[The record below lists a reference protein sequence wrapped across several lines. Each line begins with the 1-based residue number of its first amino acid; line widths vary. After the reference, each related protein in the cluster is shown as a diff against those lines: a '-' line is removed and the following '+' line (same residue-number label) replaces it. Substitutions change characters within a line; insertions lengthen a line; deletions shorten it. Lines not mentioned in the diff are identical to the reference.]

1 MATPSVDIKAF
12 VDHQWRE
19 IDNGALVHAFRSKS
33 TKLTDAPTLII
44 GIGGT
49 GAAAART
56 VKRKVEQHYHPQ
68 EAERLEYLFIDTDEA
83 SVAGLKGSDT
93 LIIQSADTA
102 VLLRECK
109 ERDSDCNTALSPE
122 IKQWLDPEL
131 SPFRVMNGAAGI
143 RQAGRLILFLNID
156 RVYHT
161 LQQKLDK
168 VAVGRDLQNTRI
180 KVHIFTGI
188 GGGTGSGMFVDISYL
203 IRSLRP
209 NCEIQGF
216 VFMPDV
222 SCMKPGLHDVH
233 RRNIKRN
240 AWAALREIEQL
251 MTMESYEEEKF
262 EQTYPKELAQICT
275 SSPVF
280 DFCILVGSM
289 QNGRRAVCS
298 EKEILERTAE
308 YLLLELHQ
316 KEPGGFDFESH
327 KSNLCVQSGT
337 DYYFTRY
344 VAVDAA
350 AKYLPVDFYYSW
362 WLNDVLQLICD
373 GLKAPFSEKDGI
385 IKEIGDNIDTHW
397 GNIQDKAANR
407 NELSD
412 TLEQFLQ
419 EQIRNHDTPPKSLAA
434 KLNLLGDHA
443 EKAQN
448 EIREYMVPRFIR
460 RKKSKKG
467 QQAPKGGLIKPLKW
481 GNTVR
486 HYRLIYNKDNSYKP
500 VLEKIATFSTQFS
513 HLMREIQGKCQKYAD
528 TKLPSSFFPFT
539 EVAFQLLHSRS
550 EYTDSVNEA
559 ALKIVNDFLQN
570 SDLWLGHKL
579 SSTEDCL
586 ADHVAALVCDEF
598 AKSGCA
604 SIYKLLKY
612 STQAGA
618 PAVQSQFEETVL
630 NELHAAQLWPI
641 KSGVMAST
649 LKDYSIERIL
659 AYPDEPAV
667 QRMTEEWCEKAKEE
681 FSPLPTR
688 LHDRVVMGIYASGY
702 SLRSYEGIDNLER
715 EYNKAANRAG
725 SRLYAGERTDWNR
738 PFSPLFGYDWSDSTD
753 TQEQKTARA
762 YRKVFERALNVAYT
776 DSGIAVIHYDDKLR
790 KYVFQPPGDVEAE
803 PIGIIEEDDCEC
815 YKRYVFEVFI
825 RRPRLIEAV
834 KKALQDPRIRKDGTD
849 GNE

>member
-1 MATPSVDIKAF
+1 MSMPSVDIKAF

-19 IDNGALVHAFRSKS
+19 IDNGSLVHAFRSKS

-49 GAAAART
+49 GVAAART

-102 VLLRECK
+102 VLLREYK
-109 ERDSDCNTALSPE
+109 ERGSDCNTALSPE

-233 RRNIKRN
+233 RHNIKRN

-251 MTMESYEEEKF
+251 MTMESYEGEKF
-262 EQTYPKELAQICT
+262 QQTYPKELAQICT

-280 DFCILVGSM
+280 DFCVLVGSM
-289 QNGRRAVCS
+289 QNGRRAVSS
-298 EKEILERTAE
+298 EREVLERTAE

-337 DYYFTRY
+337 DYYFTQY

-373 GLKAPFSEKDGI
+373 GLKASFSEKDGI
-385 IKEIGDNIDTHW
+385 IKEVGANVDTHW
-397 GNIQDKAANR
+397 GNIKDSSVKR
-407 NELSD
+407 NEYAD
-412 TLEQFLQ
+412 TIEQFLQ

-443 EKAQN
+443 GNAQN
-448 EIREYMVPRFIR
+448 EIKEHMVPRSIR
-460 RKKSKKG
+460 NKKG
-467 QQAPKGGLIKPLKW
+467 KKAPDGLKPLKRRKW
-481 GNTVR
+481 R
-486 HYRLIYNKDNSYKP
+486 QMIKHYKSVYMKDTSYRP
-500 VLEKIATFSTQFS
+500 SLENIAKLSTQFS
-513 HLMREIQGKCQKYAD
+513 QLMREIQGQCQKYAD
-528 TKLPSSFFPFT
+528 TKLPRSSFPFT
-539 EVAFQLLHSRS
+539 EEAFQLLRGRD
-550 EYTDSVNEA
+550 EYTDSVNAA
-559 ALKIVNDFLQN
+559 ALKIVDDFLQN
-570 SDLWLGHKL
+570 SDLWLGYKL
-579 SSTEDCL
+579 SSMESCL
-586 ADHVAALVCDEF
+586 SDHVAALVCDAF

-604 SIYKLLKY
+604 SIYTLLKY
-612 STQAGA
+612 STNAGA
-618 PAVQSQFEETVL
+618 GAIQSQFENTIL
-630 NELHAAQLWPI
+630 NKLHAAQLWPI
-641 KSGVMAST
+641 KSGVMA
-649 LKDYSIERIL
+649 KAGPREAYSELCFQTGSGWRRRLRWWNISG
-659 AYPDEPAV
+659 AY
-667 QRMTEEWCEKAKEE
+667 K
-681 FSPLPTR
+681 
-688 LHDRVVMGIYASGY
+688 
-702 SLRSYEGIDNLER
+702 
-715 EYNKAANRAG
+715 
-725 SRLYAGERTDWNR
+725 
-738 PFSPLFGYDWSDSTD
+738 
-753 TQEQKTARA
+753 
-762 YRKVFERALNVAYT
+762 
-776 DSGIAVIHYDDKLR
+776 
-790 KYVFQPPGDVEAE
+790 
-803 PIGIIEEDDCEC
+803 
-815 YKRYVFEVFI
+815 
-825 RRPRLIEAV
+825 
-834 KKALQDPRIRKDGTD
+834 
-849 GNE
+849 

>member
-1 MATPSVDIKAF
+1 MSMPSVDIKAF

-19 IDNGALVHAFRSKS
+19 IDNGSLVHAFRSKS

-49 GAAAART
+49 GVAAART

-68 EAERLEYLFIDTDEA
+68 EAKKLEYLFIDTDEA

-93 LIIQSADTA
+93 LIIQNADTA
-102 VLLRECK
+102 VLLREYK
-109 ERDSDCNTALSPE
+109 ERGPTCNAALFPE
-122 IKQWLDPEL
+122 IKEWLDPEL

-156 RVYHT
+156 RVFHM

-233 RRNIKRN
+233 RSNIKRN

-251 MTMESYEEEKF
+251 MTMESYQEVF
-262 EQTYPKELAQICT
+262 RQTYPGKLAQIST

-280 DFCILVGSM
+280 DFCVLVGSM

-298 EKEILERTAE
+298 EREILERTAE

-350 AKYLPVDFYYSW
+350 AKCLPVDFYYSW

-373 GLKAPFSEKDGI
+373 GLKASFSEKDGI

-397 GNIQDKAANR
+397 DNVKDKAVKG
-407 NELSD
+407 NEFAD
-412 TLEQFLQ
+412 TIEQFLQ
-419 EQIRNHDTPPKSLAA
+419 TQIKDHDVPPKSLAA

-443 EKAQN
+443 KDAQS
-448 EIREYMVPRFIR
+448 EIQEYMMPWSIR
-460 RKKSKKG
+460 NKKRKK
-467 QQAPKGGLIKPLKW
+467 APKVGLKRKKWRQMIK
-481 GNTVR
+481 
-486 HYRLIYNKDNSYKP
+486 HYKSIYMKDNSYRP
-500 VLEKIATFSTQFS
+500 DLENIAKLSTQFS
-513 HLMREIQGKCQKYAD
+513 QLMREIQGKCQKYAD
-528 TKLPSSFFPFT
+528 TKLPRSSFPFT
-539 EVAFQLLHSRS
+539 EEAFQLLHSRN
-550 EYTDSVNEA
+550 EYTDSVNVA

-570 SDLWLGHKL
+570 SDLWLGYKL
-579 SSTEDCL
+579 SSMENCL
-586 ADHVAALVCDEF
+586 SDHVAALVCDEF
-598 AKSGCA
+598 GKSSCA
-604 SIYKLLKY
+604 SIYTLLKY

-618 PAVQSQFEETVL
+618 PAIQNQFEETVL

-659 AYPDEPAV
+659 AYPDEPTV
-667 QRMTEEWCEKAKEE
+667 QRMTEDWCEKAKEE
-681 FSPLPTR
+681 FSPLPTQ

-702 SLRSYEGIDNLER
+702 SLRSYEGIDGLER

-725 SRLYAGERTDWNR
+725 TYLYAGERADWNR
-738 PFSPLFGYDWSDSTD
+738 PFSPLFCYDWSDTTD
-753 TQEQKTARA
+753 TQEQKIARE
-762 YRKVFERALNVAYT
+762 YRKVFEQALKATYT
-776 DSGIAVIHYDDKLR
+776 DSGKAVIHYDDKLR
-790 KYVFQPPGDVEAE
+790 KYVFQPPGDMKAE
-803 PIGIIEEDDCEC
+803 PIGSIEGDGREC
-815 YKRYVFEVFI
+815 YKYYVFEVFI
-825 RRPRLIEAV
+825 RCPTLIEVV
-834 KKALQDPRIRKDGTD
+834 KTALTDPRIRKDGTD